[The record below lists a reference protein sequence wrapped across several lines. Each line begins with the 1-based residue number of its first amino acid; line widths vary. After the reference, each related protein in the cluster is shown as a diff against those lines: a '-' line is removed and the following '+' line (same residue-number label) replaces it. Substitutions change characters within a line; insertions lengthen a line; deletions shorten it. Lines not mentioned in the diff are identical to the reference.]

1 MTHAWTMAYN
11 FPVIRL
17 PENARYSRTESSFR
31 PAFAVVALLVASPPA
46 FADLSIVEVSAAQH
60 VTVIGRTASLK
71 SVVEDVCW
79 RAGVSID
86 FFDAEDRPFGGSFR
100 DVPFEIFL
108 RRILSEESYIAG
120 SSTGSGG
127 RVTWLRVLGD
137 PAVGWKRRAMGGGSG
152 RRAPLD
158 IPPMLV
164 ETAFT
169 NGGDEAERREALAVL
184 TARIA
189 GDPVELRSFL
199 ATDSGLIAETLA
211 QYRGAAAAL
220 AELAASQEEPRIR
233 AKLAEILAAL
243 TKRHR

>member
-1 MTHAWTMAYN
+1 MAYN
-11 FPVIRL
+11 FTVRGL
-17 PENARYSRTESSFR
+17 PANATDPRVETSFR
-31 PAFAVVALLVASPPA
+31 LVSDILTLLLAAMPA
-46 FADLSIVEVSAAQH
+46 FADLSIVEVSPDQH
-60 VTVIGRTASLK
+60 VTVIGRAASLK

-108 RRILSEESYIAG
+108 RRILSEESYLAG

-127 RVTWLRVLGD
+127 RVSWLRVLGD

-169 NGGDEAERREALAVL
+169 NGGDEAEQREAMAVL

-199 ATDSGLIAETLA
+199 ATDAALIAETLA
-211 QYRGAAAAL
+211 QYRGAPAAL

-233 AKLAEILAAL
+233 AKLAEILGAL
-243 TKRHR
+243 TPRHR